1 MATGNLQF
9 LMQRWRYPEGLVGW
23 IFVEFTCSVTAWI
36 VGAARAPASVRAT
49 LDSVMK
55 SSGATVMRDDVL
67 SALNAVAP
75 LSVHSASSCIR
86 ALT

>member
-1 MATGNLQF
+1 M
-9 LMQRWRYPEGLVGW
+9 
-23 IFVEFTCSVTAWI
+23 
-36 VGAARAPASVRAT
+36 RAT

-55 SSGATVMRDDVL
+55 SSGATIMRDDVL

-75 LSVHSASSCIR
+75 LSLHPASSCIR